1 MVVLQLA
8 IEPDR
13 AASIR
18 AARDPATTSLAV
30 DLDAITQDE
39 RDLLA
44 DHDGRPVPVTTP
56 TIEDLFAALRA
67 SAAEELELL
76 TEILDAHRDVLRERR
91 VRTWQKPIAASDDE
105 TYTVAEPDWPE
116 YGRGAART
124 RDWTPV
130 IAKHRDEIHE
140 ITHGDEAA
148 AWTRELEAINKEA
161 RERALNQWYDAGRAE
176 DRAREEGI
184 ARLKEWAIENGSERV
199 RLLIEENMAT
209 WYGLAEDEYFAHHT
223 PAGFTPLTD
232 DDDVRALPVPD
243 VPDILALRE
252 GRRIAATDDALS
264 EPHLVWIGST
274 SDTGE
279 TVGGPAVRLGITAP
293 NSGRL
298 LVWRYVADQPEP
310 QN

>member
-1 MVVLQLA
+1 MVVLQVA

-18 AARDPATTSLAV
+18 AALDPATTTLEV

-44 DHDGRPVPVTTP
+44 DHDGRPVPVNTP
-56 TIEDLFAALRA
+56 TVEDLFAALRA
-67 SAAEELELL
+67 AAAEELEVL

-91 VRTWQKPIAASDDE
+91 VKTWQKPVAASDDE
-105 TYTVAEPDWPE
+105 TYTVAQPDWPE
-116 YGRGAART
+116 YGRGAIRT

-130 IAKHRDEIHE
+130 IVKHRDKIHE
-140 ITHGDEAA
+140 ITHGEEAA
-148 AWTRELEAINKEA
+148 TWTRELEAHNKET
-161 RERALNQWYDAGRAE
+161 RERALNQRHEANRAE

-184 ARLKEWAIENGSERV
+184 ARLKAWAIENGSERV
-199 RLLIEENMAT
+199 RLLIEENIAT

-232 DDDVRALPVPD
+232 DNDVRSLPVPD

-252 GRRIAATDDALS
+252 ARRIAATDDALS
-264 EPHLVWIGST
+264 EPHLVWIGRT

-279 TVGGPAVRLGITAP
+279 TVGGPAVRLAITAP

-298 LVWRYVADQPEP
+298 PVRRHVANQPEP
-310 QN
+310 HS